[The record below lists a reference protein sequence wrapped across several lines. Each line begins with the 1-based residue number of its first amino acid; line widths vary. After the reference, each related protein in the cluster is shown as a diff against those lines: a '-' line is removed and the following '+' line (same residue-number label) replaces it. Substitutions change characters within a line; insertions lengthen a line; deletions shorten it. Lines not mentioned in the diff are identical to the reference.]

1 MTSIFAKSV
10 CMQKNIFSTYNTI
23 FNKKYFTSFHMN
35 PIAMCDEPIV
45 KQNKSQEEQVKK
57 LILEKNISI
66 SSITFSDDKIQIKM
80 KVDNE
85 NVEVVLSPN
94 ADTNKTPD
102 ENNILNS
109 ILYGMVLGI
118 PVSAV
123 LLCLMKSL

>member
-1 MTSIFAKSV
+1 
-10 CMQKNIFSTYNTI
+10 
-23 FNKKYFTSFHMN
+23 MN

-123 LLCLMKSL
+123 LVCVMKSL